1 MTSVSVIQLCFMFQF
16 FSLFI
21 PFRNSMCKEVHV
33 CVSVCVCVCM
43 CVAVN
48 SHTCCIQI
56 VNDITDSNTCFLF
69 QFFFFYCIL
78 E

>member
-1 MTSVSVIQLCFMFQF
+1 MSVS
-16 FSLFI
+16 
-21 PFRNSMCKEVHV
+21 
-33 CVSVCVCVCM
+33 VCM